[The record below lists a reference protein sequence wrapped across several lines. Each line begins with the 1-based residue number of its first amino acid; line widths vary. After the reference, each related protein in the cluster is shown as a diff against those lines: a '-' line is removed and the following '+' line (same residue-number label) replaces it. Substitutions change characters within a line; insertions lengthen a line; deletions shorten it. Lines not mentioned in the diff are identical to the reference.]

1 MTEYNEKDIGAALL
15 ARVST
20 QEQALNGHSIG
31 EQIERMKAYCKA
43 MGWTVYD
50 EYIDAGYSGSNTDR
64 PALQR
69 MISDIHEGRIDK
81 VLVYKLDRLSRSQK
95 DTLELIEDEFLAAG
109 VDFVSISEN
118 FDTTT
123 PFGRAMIGILAV
135 FAQLEREQIK
145 ERMAMGRLARAKEG
159 RYSGQDRIPI
169 GYDYIDGMLVPNL
182 YEAPLVEQVFRLYVE
197 GLSPKVIMNR
207 LNAEGRTHRY
217 GNWSESTVRNVLQ
230 RRTYIGEIMYA
241 GEWYPGCHEP
251 IISQE
256 VFEKAQEVRLLKH
269 YQYCS
274 RNIRPGKAGS
284 YLAGF
289 LICAQCGA
297 RYGKNKSA
305 GRTKNGIRYY
315 DKYTC
320 YSRSKKTKH
329 LIKDPSCRNKIWD
342 MSELDGIVFGEIEML
357 SQDPKRIEHIQSSD
371 DRNRRVKMLESQIG
385 DLESRIEKLVD
396 LYITVDVPQSI
407 LNQKVSSMNERREK
421 LKAELKQIERPAD
434 PKLSREEA
442 AKIAEQFP
450 ETLLRGDFKEIREAL
465 EKLIDHI
472 ELDNDNVTIHWNFV

>member
-1 MTEYNEKDIGAALL
+1 MTDYKAKSGAALL

-69 MISDIHEGRIDK
+69 IISDIHAGRIDK

-95 DTLELIEDEFLAAG
+95 DTLELIEDVFLASG

-169 GYDYIDGMLVPNL
+169 GYDYVDGMLVRNP
-182 YEAPLVEQVFRLYVE
+182 YEASLVKQVFRLYIE
-197 GLSPKVIMNR
+197 GYSPKMIASR
-207 LNAEGRTHRY
+207 LNSEGRTHRY
-217 GNWSESTVRNVLQ
+217 GSWSESTVRNVLR

-241 GEWYPGCHEP
+241 GEWYPGRHEP

-256 VFEKAQEVRLLKH
+256 VFEKAQKVRLLKH
-269 YQYCS
+269 DQYCS

-289 LICAQCGA
+289 LVCAQCGA

-305 GRTKNGIRYY
+305 SRTKNGIRYY

-329 LIKDPSCRNKIWD
+329 LIKDPSCKNKIWD
-342 MSELDGIVFGEIEML
+342 MSELDGIIFGEIEML
-357 SQDPKRIEHIQSSD
+357 AQNPEKIEQIQSTN
-371 DRNRRVKMLESQIG
+371 DRNRRVKTLTLQIS
-385 DLESRIEKLVD
+385 DLENRIGKLVD
-396 LYITVDVPQSI
+396 LYITADMPQFI
-407 LNQKVSSMNERREK
+407 LDQKVSTMNERREK
-421 LKAELKQIERPAD
+421 LRKELEQIEQPAE

-442 AKIAEQFP
+442 AEIAEAFP
-450 ETLLRGDFKEIREAL
+450 EILLRQDFTEIRDAL

-472 ELDNDNVTIHWNFV
+472 ELDNENVTIHWNFV

>member
-31 EQIERMKAYCKA
+31 EQVERMNAYCKA

-182 YEAPLVEQVFRLYVE
+182 YEASLVEQVFRLYVE
-197 GLSPKVIMNR
+197 GLSPKGIMNR

-217 GNWSESTVRNVLQ
+217 GS
-230 RRTYIGEIMYA
+230 
-241 GEWYPGCHEP
+241 
-251 IISQE
+251 
-256 VFEKAQEVRLLKH
+256 
-269 YQYCS
+269 
-274 RNIRPGKAGS
+274 
-284 YLAGF
+284 
-289 LICAQCGA
+289 
-297 RYGKNKSA
+297 
-305 GRTKNGIRYY
+305 
-315 DKYTC
+315 
-320 YSRSKKTKH
+320 
-329 LIKDPSCRNKIWD
+329 
-342 MSELDGIVFGEIEML
+342 
-357 SQDPKRIEHIQSSD
+357 
-371 DRNRRVKMLESQIG
+371 
-385 DLESRIEKLVD
+385 
-396 LYITVDVPQSI
+396 
-407 LNQKVSSMNERREK
+407 
-421 LKAELKQIERPAD
+421 
-434 PKLSREEA
+434 
-442 AKIAEQFP
+442 
-450 ETLLRGDFKEIREAL
+450 
-465 EKLIDHI
+465 
-472 ELDNDNVTIHWNFV
+472 